1 MTASAVQIPISRN
14 VTHAASDSTYLVKRT
29 VDMLKV

>member
-14 VTHAASDSTYLVKRT
+14 VTHAESEGLYLVKQT
-29 VDMLKV
+29 VDMLEE

>member
-1 MTASAVQIPISRN
+1 VQIPISRN
-14 VTHAASDSTYLVKRT
+14 VTHAASEGTYLVKRT

>member
-1 MTASAVQIPISRN
+1 VQMATSRN
-14 VTHAASDSTYLVKRT
+14 TTHAESEGTYLVKQT